1 MGREKALVV
10 MRLVLVLAALH
21 CLAFIDRTMIGGLLP
36 LLRTSI
42 AMTDAQAGWIIGTA
56 FAVPYGAT
64 ALALGALLRG
74 RQASNA
80 WLVGG
85 VLAWT
90 VGSVATGLAGSL
102 SELSAA
108 RAAMGIGQG
117 IFVPVAIARLFEAT
131 APTARAQALGFFIGS
146 ATAGRSTALLLVGMV
161 LWVLAK
167 IAYDIGDE
175 IWRWLFIATALPN
188 IAVLVVLG
196 KNRGPAS
203 APEPGSSPASP
214 NVAIDW
220 LALLPLFCVAASPV
234 LLAQSVLGWLPT
246 LFVEERGLSPTDA
259 ALLIGIV
266 TLFAA
271 PSGPLLAGWLAGR
284 YPSFEDRAAMLV
296 LLALAATL
304 VPLAGLVWGP
314 GLAAAT
320 ASMAVMLVILG
331 MALFGGLF
339 GVQLAI
345 PAHARVS
352 VNGVYLAFI
361 TMVGLGLGPLIT
373 GALSSVAESGTSLG
387 TALLATGVVA
397 VTACAG
403 AVAAVSLTRRR
414 AAAL

>member
-1 MGREKALVV
+1 MGRQKALVV

-64 ALALGALLRG
+64 ALTLGALLRG

-85 VLAWT
+85 VLVWT
-90 VGSVATGLAGSL
+90 GGSLATGLAGSL

-146 ATAGRSTALLLVGMV
+146 ATAGRSTALLLVGTV
-161 LWVLAK
+161 LWVVAT
-167 IAYDIGDE
+167 IASDIGDE

-188 IAVLVVLG
+188 IAVLIVLG

-203 APEPGSSPASP
+203 APEPGSPH
-214 NVAIDW
+214 VAINW

-284 YPSFEDRAAMLV
+284 YPAYEDRAPTLV

-314 GLAAAT
+314 GLAAGT

-373 GALSSVAESGTSLG
+373 GALSSVAENGTSLG
-387 TALLATGVVA
+387 TSLLATGVVA
-397 VTACAG
+397 ITACAV
-403 AVAAVSLTRRR
+403 AVATVSLTRGR
-414 AAAL
+414 AMAL

>member
-1 MGREKALVV
+1 
-10 MRLVLVLAALH
+10 MRLILVLSALH
-21 CLAFIDRTMIGGLLP
+21 FLAFIDRTMIGGVLP
-36 LLRTSI
+36 LIRTNI

-56 FAVPYGAT
+56 FALPYGAT
-64 ALALGALLRG
+64 ALALGVLLR
-74 RQASNA
+74 RRPASNA
-80 WLVGG
+80 WLIGG
-85 VLAWT
+85 ALVWT
-90 VGSVATGLAGSL
+90 GGSLATGLTGSL
-102 SELSAA
+102 SELTAA
-108 RAAMGIGQG
+108 RAVMGIGQG
-117 IFVPVAIARLFEAT
+117 IFVPVAIARLFEDT
-131 APTARAQALGFFIGS
+131 APTARARALGLFMGS

-161 LWVLAK
+161 LWALATF
-167 IAYDIGDE
+167 AYDIGNE

-188 IAVLVVLG
+188 IMVLVALG
-196 KNRGPAS
+196 KDRGPAS
-203 APEPGSSPASP
+203 APDPGIPHI
-214 NVAIDW
+214 AINW

-284 YPSFEDRAAMLV
+284 YPAYEDRASLLV

-304 VPLAGLVWGP
+304 APLAGLVWGP
-314 GLAAAT
+314 GLAAGT

-352 VNGVYLAFI
+352 VNGVYLAFV

-373 GALSSVAESGTSLG
+373 GALSSVAKSGTSLG
-387 TALLATGVVA
+387 SALLATGVVA
-397 VTACAG
+397 VTACAV
-403 AVAAVSLTRRR
+403 AVAAVSLTRGRGV
-414 AAAL
+414 AL